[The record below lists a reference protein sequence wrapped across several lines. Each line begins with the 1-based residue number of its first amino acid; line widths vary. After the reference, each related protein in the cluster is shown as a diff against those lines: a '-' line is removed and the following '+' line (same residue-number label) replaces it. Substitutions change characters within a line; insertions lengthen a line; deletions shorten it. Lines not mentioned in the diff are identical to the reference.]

1 MAAELIK
8 KKTYYY
14 DLQNYTPFHKAIH
27 GYSECVYQ
35 PCQQEPLVP
44 APKLWAEEISK
55 RALLFP

>member
-14 DLQNYTPFHKAIH
+14 YLQNYTPFHQAIH

-35 PCQQEPLVP
+35 PCQ
-44 APKLWAEEISK
+44 
-55 RALLFP
+55 